1 MSRTMFGFLK
11 DNKKKKELDAIVLR
25 VEANMANNYKDAE
38 QEALKELE
46 ERLASEELKEKDRVY
61 YETKISSFKEQM
73 KAFTYK
79 DQKPYWT

>member
-1 MSRTMFGFLK
+1 MFGFLK

-25 VEANMANNYKDAE
+25 VEANMANNYKDAA

>member
-1 MSRTMFGFLK
+1 MSRIMFGFFK

-25 VEANMANNYKDAE
+25 VEANMANNYKDAA

-46 ERLASEELKEKDRVY
+46 ERLTSEELKEKDRVY

-73 KAFTYK
+73 KAFTHK